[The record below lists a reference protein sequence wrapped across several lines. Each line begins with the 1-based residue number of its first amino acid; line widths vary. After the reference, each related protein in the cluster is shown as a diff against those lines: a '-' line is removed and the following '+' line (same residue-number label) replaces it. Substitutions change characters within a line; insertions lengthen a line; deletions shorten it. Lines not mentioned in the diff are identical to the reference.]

1 MVKLVGWHSLLRKQ
15 FYSVLVRGRA
25 MSWSTAQKNRLAIE
39 KDLLERYFQDRV
51 KWYNPTS
58 FDANVEIKMTSNSN
72 KRYTFRVYLPENFP
86 NSCPD
91 MVLVSPQ
98 SFPCKNGRSIPSTSH
113 EFYTIGMRNG
123 CLKLCHF
130 RPQMWTADNTLYQV
144 FMKGRLW
151 IEGYEAHLNTGKDM
165 DVFLKHQP
173 PSPSSSNATSIPHSD
188 EERKKCVI
196 S

>member
-72 KRYTFRVYLPENFP
+72 KRYTVRVYLPEDFP

-98 SFPCKNGRSIPSTSH
+98 SLHLKNGDSFPFVSS
-113 EFYTIGMRNG
+113 EFHTIGMRDG

-130 RPQMWTADNTLYQV
+130 NPEMWTADNTLYQV
-144 FMKGRLW
+144 FMKSRLW

-165 DVFLKHQP
+165 DVFLKHQVS
-173 PSPSSSNATSIPHSD
+173 SPSSFDTTSILRSD
-188 EERKKCVI
+188 EERKGCVI
-196 S
+196 I